1 MLSHAQ
7 ILSRIPHAGSMCL
20 LDSVQRWDAT
30 RIVCQAKAPTA
41 AHPLAGA
48 QGLASVAAVEY
59 AAQTAAVHGAL
70 LDDTDSPRAG
80 MLAKLMNV
88 ELSITGPDE
97 AGGPLT
103 VRAELLSRV
112 DAGCLYAFEVCDQRT
127 CLARGRLMVAFQ
139 P

>member
-7 ILSRIPHAGSMCL
+7 IQDRIPHAGSMCL
-20 LDSVQRWDAT
+20 LDSVQCWDAT
-30 RIVCQAKAPTA
+30 RIVCEAAAPTV
-41 AHPLAGA
+41 AHPLAAA
-48 QGLASVAAVEY
+48 QGVPAVAAVEY
-59 AAQTAAVHGAL
+59 AAQAAAVHGAL
-70 LDDTDSPRAG
+70 LDGIDVPRAG

-97 AGGPLT
+97 AGGALT
-103 VRAELLSRV
+103 IQAELLGRV
-112 DAGCLYAFEVCDQRT
+112 DAGCLYSFEVCNERI